1 MSRCRRSRRS
11 AAMRKLLH
19 AILLGLLGAGIVH
32 VVVLLLVPGFSERDA
47 WSRLAMASDLYRM
60 TRLDAEAGGAPVVK
74 SVDPLFYAAACRFDL
89 SEGMVRVKAPGNVPF
104 WSASVYDRGGHNIY
118 SFNDHTATG
127 KVLDTIVL
135 TPAQMIEIRKDLPE
149 ELQGAIF
156 VEAPIDEGMFVVRS
170 FVPDDSWK
178 PVVSRFLEQSSCEL
192 QDY

>member
-1 MSRCRRSRRS
+1 MRR
-11 AAMRKLLH
+11 LLH

-32 VVVLLLVPGFSERDA
+32 IIVLLLVSEFSERNA

-60 TRLDAEAGGAPVVK
+60 TRLDAEAGGTPVVK

-89 SEGMVRVKAPGNVPF
+89 SDGMVRVKAPGNVPF
-104 WSASVYDRGGHNIY
+104 WSVSVYDRSGHNIY
-118 SFNDHTATG
+118 SFNDHSATG
-127 KVLDTIVL
+127 RVLDRIVL

-156 VEAPIDEGMFVVRS
+156 VEAPIDEGMFVIRS

-178 PVVSRFLEQSSCEL
+178 PIVSRFLEQSSCEL
-192 QDY
+192 QGY

>member
-1 MSRCRRSRRS
+1 MRR
-11 AAMRKLLH
+11 LLH

-32 VVVLLLVPGFSERDA
+32 IIVLLLAPEFSERNA
-47 WSRLAMASDLYRM
+47 WSRLAMASNLYRM
-60 TRLDAEAGGAPVVK
+60 ARLDAEAGGTPVVK

-89 SEGMVRVKAPGNVPF
+89 SDGMVRVKAPGNVPF
-104 WSASVYDRGGHNIY
+104 WSVSVYDRSGHNIY
-118 SFNDHTATG
+118 SFNDHSATG
-127 KVLDTIVL
+127 RVLDSIVL

-156 VEAPIDEGMFVVRS
+156 VEAPIDEGMFVIRS

-178 PVVSRFLEQSSCEL
+178 PTVSRFLEQSSCEL

>member
-1 MSRCRRSRRS
+1 MRR
-11 AAMRKLLH
+11 LLH

-32 VVVLLLVPGFSERDA
+32 IVVLLLAPEFSERNA
-47 WSRLAMASDLYRM
+47 WSRLAMASNLYRM
-60 TRLDAEAGGAPVVK
+60 TRLDAEAGGTPVVK

-89 SEGMVRVKAPGNVPF
+89 SDGMVRVKAPGNVPF
-104 WSASVYDRGGHNIY
+104 WSVSVYDRSGHNIY
-118 SFNDHTATG
+118 SFNDHSATG
-127 KVLDTIVL
+127 RVLDSIVL

-156 VEAPIDEGMFVVRS
+156 VEAPIDEGMFVIRS

-178 PVVSRFLEQSSCEL
+178 PTVSRFLEQSSCEL